1 MQYDV
6 TIITTRPGTAPKA
19 IAKLESPL
27 TSGHAGKN
35 FLACW
40 YSEIGALNQILII
53 RNSPNLAEAVAE
65 REAVLRSGNPFGIGE
80 FIAGMSMD
88 TYTSFDFIKPMQPGT
103 HGPFYEVRCY
113 ILKPEGLAPTIAL
126 WEKAVPAREKISPLL
141 AAMTS
146 VSGPVTRFMHIWPY
160 ASLDERQRLRA
171 KSVTDGVWPPPGGPD
186 QLAVMQTDI
195 FLPAVF
201 SPMR

>member
-6 TIITTRPGTAPKA
+6 TTITVRPGTAPKA
-19 IAKLESPL
+19 IAKLEAPL
-27 TSGHAGKN
+27 TAGHAGRN
-35 FLACW
+35 LLACW

-65 REAVLRSGNPFGIGE
+65 REAVLKSGNPFGIGE
-80 FIAGMSMD
+80 FIAGMTMD
-88 TYTSFDFIKPMQPGT
+88 TFAPFDFLKPMHPGT
-103 HGPFYEVRCY
+103 HGPFFEVRTY
-113 ILKPEGLAPTIAL
+113 ILKPEGLMPTIAL
-126 WEKAVPAREKISPLL
+126 WQKALPARAAISPLL
-141 AAMTS
+141 TAMSS

-160 ASLDERQRLRA
+160 ASLDDRQRLRG
-171 KSVTDGVWPPPGGPD
+171 KSVADGVWPPPGGPD

-195 FLPAVF
+195 YLPAVF

>member
-6 TIITTRPGTAPKA
+6 TAISVRPGTAPKA
-19 IAKLESPL
+19 IATLEAPL
-27 TSGHAGKN
+27 TSGHAGKHL
-35 FLACW
+35 LACW
-40 YSEIGALNQILII
+40 YSEIGALNRILII
-53 RNSPNLAEAVAE
+53 RHSPNLAEAVAE

-80 FIAGMSMD
+80 FVAGMTMD
-88 TYTSFDFIKPMQPGT
+88 TYTSFDFVKPMHPGP

-113 ILKPEGLAPTIAL
+113 VLKPDGLTPTIAL

-160 ASLDERQRLRA
+160 ASLDERQRLRGKA
-171 KSVTDGVWPPPGGPD
+171 VADGVWPPPGGSD
-186 QLAVMQTDI
+186 QLVAMQSDI